1 MKFIKLTDYDGN
13 ETFVNVYHIARIVS
27 DKKLTTIF
35 MIGEKSSFKTKISLE
50 SVLKI
55 INE

>member
-35 MIGEKSSFKTKISLE
+35 MIGEKSSFKTKISLT
-50 SVLKI
+50 L
-55 INE
+55 